1 MPFRDSRVRRR
12 YVNRIFR
19 RCRHRNLPHP
29 ATLPDQIDDAPSA
42 VSHLDVFIVSA
53 ASSDR
58 RNPQPSNVTNT
69 ARSRDPF
76 FVQTSGVLRSV
87 LGEATANS
95 PTRTPCDRTPL
106 MRAISEANS
115 GASNPSSAAST
126 TGFRTA
132 VIRTLILTEIGPSP
146 RVSSAMRQAVTIRPS
161 ESDWSRLQRGPGDE
175 SVTAVNALRDR

>member
-19 RCRHRNLPHP
+19 RCRHQNLPHP

-42 VSHLDVFIVSA
+42 VSHLDVLIVSA

-58 RNPQPSNVTNT
+58 RNPQPSNVANT
-69 ARSRDPF
+69 ARSCDPF
-76 FVQTSGVLRSV
+76 FVRTPGVLRSM
-87 LGEATANS
+87 LAKRQPIPQRGPRATG
-95 PTRTPCDRTPL
+95 TPL

-132 VIRTLILTEIGPSP
+132 VIRTLILRDRTKSP
-146 RVSSAMRQAVTIRPS
+146 GFERYAPGGHDRPS
-161 ESDWSRLQRGPGDE
+161 ESDWSRLRRGLGDE
-175 SVTAVNALRDR
+175 SVMAVNAARDR